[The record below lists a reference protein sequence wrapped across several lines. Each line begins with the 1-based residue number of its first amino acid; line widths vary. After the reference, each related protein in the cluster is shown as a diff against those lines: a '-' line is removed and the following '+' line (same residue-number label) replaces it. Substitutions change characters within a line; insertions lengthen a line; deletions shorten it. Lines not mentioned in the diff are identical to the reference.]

1 MTLENPNWGNGV
13 MLKSTLVKMPAN
25 ALSKALKPSN
35 IISCFKTTCIYSIF
49 FYKYVLSFLTE
60 ILITFLF

>member
-49 FYKYVLSFLTE
+49 F
-60 ILITFLF
+60 INMC